1 MAENFQQDDSLR
13 DDRSRFDF
21 SGIVPTQIKSRIR
34 WGAIVVI
41 LIILF
46 LLVSFLRSIYTD
58 LLWFDGLGFSSVYI
72 KILSTRI
79 ILFIGGAL
87 IFSGLSGL
95 SLYCAH
101 KLSDGPM
108 QLPLPQSTV
117 DFLKKL
123 IIWGTIAGIIILS
136 LIFGSLLS
144 SQWEVFLR
152 YGDAVSFAKNDP
164 VFGNDLSF
172 YVFALPLYD
181 FLQGWFLGA
190 AVTVLI
196 ATLAFYFVK
205 FSFRGIRFQITS
217 GLRLQASIILAV
229 IMLIVAIGH
238 WLDRWGILLSDAGL
252 VFGATYVDVHA
263 RKLALLVLSVIAL
276 SGSILILANI
286 YLKGIK
292 TLVGALALWIVA
304 SIILGTAWPN
314 AMQRFS
320 VAPQEFA
327 KEEPFISD
335 NIEFTRGGFGLD
347 KVLEQSY
354 PVQSRLS
361 ADIIKQN
368 LQTIENIRLWD
379 DAPLA
384 DVYRQIQLIRP
395 YYDFKD
401 ADVDRY
407 MIDGDYRQVML
418 AAREVAQEKLNE
430 DAQTWINLKLRYT
443 HGFGMAMSPVT
454 EFTTEGRPE
463 FFAKNIPQDG
473 MISIQSQ
480 DSNAKPDIVVHNPRI
495 YYGEKTVEFVI
506 VNSNTPELDYEAE
519 GGELRSNNYSGIGGV
534 KIDSFLNRLAYAWQF
549 ADINILLTGEIKDGS
564 RIQYRREIQDRISTV
579 VPFLLLDK
587 DPYLVAA
594 EVDGHGKL
602 YWMQDAYTITD
613 RYPYS
618 DPVGSIDG
626 EEKSTEKSFNY
637 IRNSVK
643 ITVDAYDGTLRFYIW
658 DSEDPI
664 IKTYRSMFPGL
675 FLDKGEMPDS
685 LLKHTRYPQDLFH
698 FQAEKYLR
706 YHMHIALDFYNMSD
720 IWSIPNE
727 KFGQDADLQPVNP
740 YYVIMKLPNESHE
753 EFMLLLPYTRNDPPI
768 MAGWLAA
775 RNDGP
780 NYGQLV
786 AFNFPKDRQV
796 DSPEQIEAKI
806 DNDPYISQWLTL
818 RCQEGSFCRRGNL
831 LVIPMAFGDAYS
843 ILYVE
848 PIYMQAEGVNFPE
861 LKQVILATQD
871 NVVMHG
877 SVDEAVEA
885 LTGYSRITDVTLSAD
900 SENAVIKSDLDLNP
914 LNLELQTVD
923 QVIEQ
928 LKNKLSSLEEAV
940 DRLKSLTGGE

>member
-1 MAENFQQDDSLR
+1 MAENFQQ

-21 SGIVPTQIKSRIR
+21 SGIVPTQISSRLR
-34 WGAIVVI
+34 WGVIVVA

-58 LLWFDGLGFSSVYI
+58 LLWFNGLGFSSVYT
-72 KILSTRI
+72 KILLTRI

-87 IFSGLSGL
+87 VFSGLSGL
-95 SLYCAH
+95 SLYWAN

-108 QLPLPQSTV
+108 ELPLPQSTV

-136 LIFGSLLS
+136 LIFGSLVS

-164 VFGNDLSF
+164 VFGNDISF

-181 FLQGWFLGA
+181 FLQGWFLGV
-190 AVTVLI
+190 AVAVLVG
-196 ATLAFYFVK
+196 TLALYFVK
-205 FSFRGIRFQITS
+205 SSFRGIGFQITS

-238 WLDRWGILLSDAGL
+238 WLDRWGIFLSDTGL

-263 RKLALLVLSVIAL
+263 RKLALLVLSIVA
-276 SGSILILANI
+276 SAGSILILANI

-292 TLVGALALWIVA
+292 TLVGGLALWVVA
-304 SIILGTAWPN
+304 FIILGTAWPN
-314 AMQRFS
+314 AMQRFT

-327 KEEPFISD
+327 KEEHFISN
-335 NIEFTRGGFGLD
+335 NIEFTRDGFGLD

-354 PVQSRLS
+354 PVGSSLS
-361 ADIIKQN
+361 KEIIKEN
-368 LQTIENIRLWD
+368 LQTIDNIRLWD

-407 MIDGDYRQVML
+407 VIDGDYRQVML
-418 AAREVAQEKLNE
+418 AAREVAQEKLDV

-454 EFTTEGRPE
+454 EFTSEGRPV

-473 MISIQSQ
+473 MISIRSQ
-480 DSNAKPDIVVHNPRI
+480 NSDAKPDIVVHNPRI
-495 YYGEKTVEFVI
+495 YYGEKTEEFAI
-506 VNSNTPELDYEAE
+506 VNTNTPELDYEAE
-519 GGELRSNNYSGIGGV
+519 GGELKSNHYSGIGGV
-534 KIDSFLNRLAYAWQF
+534 KIDSFLNRFAYAWEF

-564 RIQYRREIQDRISTV
+564 RLQYRRLIQDRISTV

-594 EVDGHGKL
+594 EVDGHGRL

-618 DPVGSIDG
+618 DPVGSIDE
-626 EEKSTEKSFNY
+626 EEKATEGSFNY

-643 ITVDAYDGTLRFYIW
+643 VTVDAFDGTLRFYIW
-658 DSEDPI
+658 DSGDPI
-664 IKTYRSMFPGL
+664 IKTYKSIFPGL
-675 FLDKGEMPDS
+675 FLPKGEMPDS
-685 LLKHTRYPQDLFH
+685 LLQHIRYPQDLFH

-706 YHMHIALDFYNMSD
+706 YHMQIPVDFYNMSD

-727 KFGQDADLQPVNP
+727 KFGQDANLQPVNP

-775 RNDGP
+775 RNDEP

-786 AFNFPKDRQV
+786 AYNFPKDRQV

-831 LVIPMAFGDAYS
+831 LVIPMAFGDSYS
-843 ILYVE
+843 LLYVE
-848 PIYMQAEGVNFPE
+848 PIYLQAEGVDFPE

-871 NVVMHG
+871 DVVMHAT
-877 SVDEAVEA
+877 VHEAVEA
-885 LTGYSRITDVTLSAD
+885 LTGFSDFIDVTSSDD
-900 SENAVIKSDLDLNP
+900 SGNAEIKTDLDLNP
-914 LNLELQTVD
+914 LNLEIQTLD

-928 LKNKLSSLEEAV
+928 LKNELSSLEEAV
-940 DRLKSLTGGE
+940 DRLKSLTGGK